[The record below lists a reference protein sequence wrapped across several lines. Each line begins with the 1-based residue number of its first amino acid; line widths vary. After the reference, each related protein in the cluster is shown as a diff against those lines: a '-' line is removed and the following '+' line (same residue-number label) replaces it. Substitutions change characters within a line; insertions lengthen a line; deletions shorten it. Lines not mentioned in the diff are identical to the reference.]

1 MGLRGDIDVPALSSG
16 SPWSHFAVQV
26 VARSVANLRGSWL
39 ETFLALTH
47 LGAFSRFFS
56 GESYY
61 LALLWGVE
69 GRTRNSW
76 FIQPTAIWGHD
87 MVFSRSPFL
96 PPRLRQV
103 GARSPRRRRNAV
115 LESRAGRVA
124 GVGGGGSCGWGKGWC
139 TGWCQR
145 GVFLSDG
152 LLGSLDPMNGECRR
166 HDCNGM
172 DKPRPLAMLRSSCSI
187 FLVLCFE
194 QCYAPVECFVSSW
207 FLDLMAVC
215 GSQLQHCACTER
227 LMCFMSGVSR

>member
-47 LGAFSRFFS
+47 LGTFSRFFS

-96 PPRLRQV
+96 PPRLRHAHPL
-103 GARSPRRRRNAV
+103 GFASPQTRNAW
-115 LESRAGRVA
+115 LLLDFH
-124 GVGGGGSCGWGKGWC
+124 
-139 TGWCQR
+139 
-145 GVFLSDG
+145 FLSNMIW
-152 LLGSLDPMNGECRR
+152 LVACLIRSSPFVPVANVV
-166 HDCNGM
+166 H
-172 DKPRPLAMLRSSCSI
+172 PLAVTSRI
-187 FLVLCFE
+187 AIARLVTFR
-194 QCYAPVECFVSSW
+194 
-207 FLDLMAVC
+207 
-215 GSQLQHCACTER
+215 LQGYVWSR
-227 LMCFMSGVSR
+227 LSVAS